1 LAEVCRDRR
10 LDNGA
15 VGTRHQTTHTRQLA
29 DLCGRTTSTGVSVN
43 VNGVERLLTLFLALL
58 VDDRLCRQAVHHGFG
73 NKIVGAGPDV
83 DDLVVL
89 LALRHQTGG
98 ILVLDLFNFRIRLRD
113 DRGLFLRNDEVI
125 DADGRAGTGR
135 VLVTGVHQLVSE
147 DHGLF
152 QTDITIT
159 GVENA
164 GDLFLGHLL
173 VDHRERQPL
182 RDDVE
187 QQHTADSGFHHLA
200 GLNLL
205 TFTVVARAEHTR
217 LDARL
222 QMGVTGLVG
231 TLHLGRIGEDHP
243 LSLGIHT
250 GTGHVVQP
258 QNNVL
263 GRHDD
268 RFPAGGRQNVVGGH
282 HQRTRFQLGFQGQRP
297 VNGHLVTVEVGVIGS
312 TDQRMQLDGLTFN
325 QNGLERLDTESVQRW
340 RTVEQYRVLP
350 DHIGQDVPHLCGFPL
365 HHLLGSLDGCG
376 QTPTL
381 EFAEDEGLE
390 QLQRHLLGQA
400 ALMQLEGRTYH
411 DHGTTGV
418 VHSLT
423 EQVLTEATLLALDH
437 VSQRLQ
443 RTLVGT
449 GDGATATTVVQQRV
463 HRLLEHALLVAH
475 DDVRRVQVE
484 QTLEAVVAV
493 DHTTIQIVQV

>member
-1 LAEVCRDRR
+1 GRAHMHLVHTERVEFLHQALVHHGAGLDDDFAAVFVHHVNRYHTAEHAIAQRSNNVSPLDHRTHGQTVGGTAIVLSDHQVLGNIYQTARQVTGVGCLQRRVRQPLTGTVGRGEILHYAQTLAEVCRDRR

-268 RFPAGGRQNVVGGH
+268 RFSAGGRQNVVGGH
-282 HQRTRFQLGFQGQRP
+282 HQRTRFQLSFQGPRH

-350 DHIGQDVPHLCGFPL
+350 DHIGQ
-365 HHLLGSLDGCG
+365 
-376 QTPTL
+376 
-381 EFAEDEGLE
+381 
-390 QLQRHLLGQA
+390 
-400 ALMQLEGRTYH
+400 
-411 DHGTTGV
+411 
-418 VHSLT
+418 
-423 EQVLTEATLLALDH
+423 
-437 VSQRLQ
+437 
-443 RTLVGT
+443 
-449 GDGATATTVVQQRV
+449 
-463 HRLLEHALLVAH
+463 
-475 DDVRRVQVE
+475 
-484 QTLEAVVAV
+484 
-493 DHTTIQIVQV
+493 